1 LSKKQLTERFARLLR
16 RVPDELATEDL
27 LDPRA
32 WIWKAQRQRMA
43 AKRDMK
49 IIITSRNGQTGTGK
63 TTLSLWLAMHFDRNG
78 FTADKLTVHPYEYG
92 DLYNEVDVG
101 SVLLMDEGEQL
112 DSRRSMSNKNVD
124 FWNLWMTMRF
134 RQVTSILTLPTAS
147 VLDKRGKELADV
159 WINVTKRGQA
169 ICHPITIGDYE
180 GDIATP
186 PTELLHFPDVSY
198 LSVKEA
204 ADQAK
209 QDMVEGEK
217 YDNGDGEGFT
227 KQDIDKAVRAE
238 RDKWIRRTYAKYE
251 DSQRDLVEDEELDLD
266 LSLST
271 VNKIINAES

>member
-1 LSKKQLTERFARLLR
+1 
-16 RVPDELATEDL
+16 VPNELATEDL

-92 DLYNEVDVG
+92 DLYNEVDIG

-159 WINVTKRGQA
+159 WINVTRRGQA
-169 ICHPITIGDYE
+169 ICHPITIGDYKD
-180 GDIATP
+180 DINTP
-186 PTELLHFPDVSY
+186 PTELLNFPDVSY
-198 LSVKEA
+198 LSVKDA
-204 ADQAK
+204 ADKAK
-209 QDMVEGEK
+209 LEMVEGEQ
-217 YDNGDGEGFT
+217 YDQEEGDV
-227 KQDIDKAVRAE
+227 IDAEEIARETRNKMIRAYEQLLDPQHSEHAEAAGITARQVRRVLAE
-238 RDKWIRRTYAKYE
+238 D
-251 DSQRDLVEDEELDLD
+251 
-266 LSLST
+266 
-271 VNKIINAES
+271 